1 MLIYFEETLLKVMN
15 FFIYLYSFIE
25 SKYILLKKKYFSGQK
40 TKEIYYFKNRELL
53 CTIEKETESDALLNY
68 DKKLIIN
75 YGREV
80 NYDKKLIINYGREV
94 NYAYIYENENN
105 DIKTAVNS
113 KNFFLTIDININELD
128 SKKCYSISLNS
139 PLNFYFTKTHLLCYE
154 HVYFL
159 MKYFHC
165 IEINKRTYYEISLM
179 DNNFK
184 LIKINSEEY
193 IEFNDDG
200 NYDIK
205 KN

>member
-1 MLIYFEETLLKVMN
+1 MLLYFEN
-15 FFIYLYSFIE
+15 FFLKLINLIIYLYSFIE
-25 SKYILLKKKYFSGQK
+25 SKYILLKKKYFSHNKK

-53 CTIEKETESDALLNY
+53 CTIKKETENNALLNY
-68 DKKLIIN
+68 DKKLIVN
-75 YGREV
+75 YGEE
-80 NYDKKLIINYGREV
+80 L

-105 DIKTAVNS
+105 DIDIKTPLKN
-113 KNFFLTIDININELD
+113 KNFFLTIDININEQD
-128 SKKCYSISLNS
+128 YITRYSISLNT

-159 MKYFHC
+159 MKHFHN
-165 IEINKRTYYEISLM
+165 IEINKRTNYEISLM

-193 IEFNDDG
+193 VEFNDDG
-200 NYDIK
+200 NYEIK